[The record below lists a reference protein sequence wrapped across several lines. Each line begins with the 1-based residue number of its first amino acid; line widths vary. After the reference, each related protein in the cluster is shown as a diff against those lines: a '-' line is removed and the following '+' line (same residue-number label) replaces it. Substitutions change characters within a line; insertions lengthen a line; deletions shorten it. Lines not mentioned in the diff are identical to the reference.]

1 MDQLIHLVPD
11 PETPPRQRKLK
22 PKYDHVVKKPKHSK
36 LSSKQVEYNIPVFSN
51 FDKVIFAKPTHDSL
65 TYTEVR
71 KAGLIQAMYEEAEGE
86 TTVQQYLKDKVS
98 NYELLEKVS
107 DDVMVVRNRD
117 TGENKV
123 VVKGIDFWSADDHID
138 LQRKIWKGDSTR
150 TYNEALELARKY
162 NATEII
168 GHSRGG
174 STAIAVAQELGIES
188 TGFNSVITTHNVWG
202 ADEAHASFK
211 HTEFANGDDHLITG
225 INDLLNPNPYGKYP
239 ENFEFKMFGGVKGA
253 KGIRGQ
259 HDVAQWI
266 EENLNRNDTIDLPFE
281 ELAFK
286 SRHAGD
292 LITGEMFAKGIRE
305 GKTYREILHENEGGF
320 GIVDDNG
327 RFTPRNFRDNNMS
340 KIFQAVG
347 GEHTP
352 DEIAEM
358 DRHGRHPDVDT
369 DHILTE
375 NELTGLK
382 NGAGADMI
390 NHALD
395 DLMDS
400 HARLPELPSTT
411 LRTVGKGIY
420 RGVTDS
426 LKPQAFEEGLVGG
439 LAGEAASSAFE
450 RTVGKLP
457 GELGELQHSTMSFGV
472 AAAFVSGA
480 EMTPYGLTAGLVG
493 EAARYGTDELLKKL
507 GAGEGVRG
515 NVDALV
521 AGASSGSVL
530 GSAFGPVGSLVGGG
544 VGAVLSEG
552 AYVAEHYADKISN
565 FFQKIF

>member
-1 MDQLIHLVPD
+1 MDDLIHLTPD
-11 PETPPRQRKLK
+11 PDDFNQRTLQ
-22 PKYDHVVKKPKHSK
+22 PKYDYAVKKPKHSK
-36 LSSKQVEYNIPVFSN
+36 LSSRQVAYNIPIFTN
-51 FDKVIFAKPTHDSL
+51 FDKVIHAKPTHNSL

-71 KAGLIQAMYEEAEGE
+71 KAGLIQAMYEEAEGK
-86 TTVQQYLKDKVS
+86 TTVAQYLKDKVP

-107 DDVMVVRNRD
+107 DNVMVVRNKE

-123 VVKGIDFWSADDHID
+123 VVKGIDFYSADDHID
-138 LQRKIWKGDSTR
+138 LQRKIWKGDPTQ
-150 TYNEALELARKY
+150 TYNEALDLAKEY
-162 NATEII
+162 NATEVI

-202 ADEAHASFK
+202 AENAHPSFR
-211 HTEFANGDDHLITG
+211 HTEFANGEDHLITG
-225 INDLLNPNPYGKYP
+225 INDLLNPNPHGKYP
-239 ENFEFKMFGGVKGA
+239 DNFDFKVFGGVKGA

-259 HDVAQWI
+259 HDVTQWI
-266 EENLNRNDTIDLPFE
+266 EENLNRNDEIDLPFE

-286 SRHAGD
+286 SRHSGD

-305 GKTYREILHENEGGF
+305 GKTYREILNENEGGF
-320 GIVDDNG
+320 GVVDDNG
-327 RFTPRNFRDNNMS
+327 RFTPRNFRDNNLS

-358 DRHGRHPDVDT
+358 DRHGRRPDLNT
-369 DHILTE
+369 DHVLTE
-375 NELTGLK
+375 NEIRGLK
-382 NGAGADMI
+382 TGAGADMI

-395 DLMDS
+395 DLRET
-400 HARLPELPSTT
+400 HLRLPELPSTT
-411 LRTVGKGIY
+411 LRTFGKGVW

-439 LAGEAASSAFE
+439 LAGEAVSKAFE

-472 AAAFVSGA
+472 AGAFIGGA
-480 EMTPYGLTAGLVG
+480 EAGAYGLGAGLVG
-493 EAARYGTDELLKKL
+493 EATRYGTDKLLQKL

-515 NVDALV
+515 NLDALM
-521 AGASSGSVL
+521 AGASSGAVM
-530 GSAFGPVGSLVGGG
+530 GSSFGLPGALIGAGVGS
-544 VGAVLSEG
+544 VLSEG
-552 AYVAEHYADKISN
+552 AYVAEHYGEKISN
-565 FFQKIF
+565 FFEKLF